1 MSVAFVTGASRG
13 IGRAIALHLAAA
25 GHQVAC
31 GYASDEDA
39 AGKTAAAAGGIAVQL
54 DVGQPSSV
62 EAAFASIEQQTGA
75 KVGILV
81 NNAGVTGDGL
91 VMRTTD
97 DQWSRV
103 LRTNLDG
110 AFHTIR
116 RAAPGMVRARS
127 GRIVNVGSVV
137 GMLGSPGQSG
147 YAAAKA
153 GLIGLSRSV
162 ARELASRGITC
173 NVVAPG
179 PIDTDMLAAVGDERL
194 TEITGQVPLERLG
207 TTDEVAA
214 VVAFL
219 CSDAAGYVSGAVVPV
234 DGGLGMGH

>member
-1 MSVAFVTGASRG
+1 MTIAFVTGAPRG
-13 IGRAIALHLAAA
+13 IGRSVALALASA

-31 GYASDEDA
+31 GYASDEEGA
-39 AGKTAAAAGGIAVQL
+39 AKTAAEAGGIAVRL
-54 DVGQPSSV
+54 DVADAASV
-62 EAAFASIEQQTGA
+62 DAAFTEIENSLSG
-75 KVGILV
+75 KVEVLV

-91 VMRTTD
+91 MMRLTD
-97 DQWSRV
+97 DQWNRV
-103 LRTNLDG
+103 VRTNLDG
-110 AFHTIR
+110 AFHTMR
-116 RAAPGMVRARS
+116 RATPGMVRARH

-137 GMLGSPGQSG
+137 AFTGSPGQAS

-153 GLIGLSRSV
+153 GLIGLTRSV

-179 PIDTDMLAAVGDERL
+179 PIDTDMMAAVSDDRRAEIER
-194 TEITGQVPLERLG
+194 QVPLARMG
-207 TTDEVAA
+207 TPDEVAA

-219 CSDAAGYVSGAVVPV
+219 CSEPAAYVTGAVIPV